1 MYHIRKATVA
11 DVSVIL
17 DIYNDGN
24 SVFGWLAQD
33 IKSTFEEQVQNGIVF
48 IMEDNEHQIAFI
60 SMQPVLKE
68 GTHIFMS
75 ALYVLKGRQ
84 RSGIGSKLLE
94 YAEKE
99 ISKAGKSKKIVLKAL
114 KPCLWVET
122 FYKKN
127 GYTALDSKTGDTILD
142 RYFPA
147 KSFETVMFKNV

>member
-24 SVFGWLAQD
+24 SVFGWPAQD
-33 IKSTFEEQVQNGIVF
+33 IKSTFEEQIQNGIVF
-48 IMEDNEHQIAFI
+48 IMEDNEHPIAFI

-75 ALYVLKGRQ
+75 ALYVLKERQ
-84 RSGIGSKLLE
+84 RSGVGSELLE

-122 FYKKN
+122 FYKK
-127 GYTALDSKTGDTILD
+127 KWIHCI
-142 RYFPA
+142 R
-147 KSFETVMFKNV
+147 FKNRRYNLRYIFSGEIF

>member
-24 SVFGWLAQD
+24 SVFGLPAQD

-48 IMEDNEHQIAFI
+48 IMEDNEHPIAFI

-75 ALYVLKGRQ
+75 ALYVLKERQ

-114 KPCLWVET
+114 KPCSWVET

-127 GYTALDSKTGDTILD
+127 GYTALDSKTGDTTLD
-142 RYFPA
+142 IYFPA

>member
-24 SVFGWLAQD
+24 SVFGLPAQD

-48 IMEDNEHQIAFI
+48 IMEDNEHPIAFI

-75 ALYVLKGRQ
+75 ALYVLKERQ
-84 RSGIGSKLLE
+84 RSGIGAKLLE

-127 GYTALDSKTGDTILD
+127 RYTALDSKTGDTILD
-142 RYFPA
+142 IYFPA

>member
-24 SVFGWLAQD
+24 SVFGLPAQD

-48 IMEDNEHQIAFI
+48 IMEDNEHPIAFI

-75 ALYVLKGRQ
+75 ALYVLKERQ

-114 KPCLWVET
+114 KPCSWVET

-127 GYTALDSKTGDTILD
+127 GYTALDLKTGDTILD
-142 RYFPA
+142 IYFPA

>member
-11 DVSVIL
+11 DVLVIL

-24 SVFGWLAQD
+24 SVFGLPAQD

-48 IMEDNEHQIAFI
+48 IMEDNEHPIAFI

-75 ALYVLKGRQ
+75 ALYVLKERQ
-84 RSGIGSKLLE
+84 RSGIGSELLE

-99 ISKAGKSKKIVLKAL
+99 ISKAEKSKKKKTARKSLKT
-114 KPCLWVET
+114 V
-122 FYKKN
+122 KKII
-127 GYTALDSKTGDTILD
+127 KTI
-142 RYFPA
+142 
-147 KSFETVMFKNV
+147 KIMFKEKV

>member
-24 SVFGWLAQD
+24 SVFGWPAQD

-48 IMEDNEHQIAFI
+48 IMEDNEHPIAFI

-75 ALYVLKGRQ
+75 ALYVLKARQ
-84 RSGIGSKLLE
+84 RSGIGSELLE

-114 KPCLWVET
+114 KPCSWVET

-142 RYFPA
+142 IYFPT

>member
-1 MYHIRKATVA
+1 
-11 DVSVIL
+11 
-17 DIYNDGN
+17 
-24 SVFGWLAQD
+24 
-33 IKSTFEEQVQNGIVF
+33 
-48 IMEDNEHQIAFI
+48 
-60 SMQPVLKE
+60 MQPVLKE

-75 ALYVLKGRQ
+75 ALYVLKERQ

-99 ISKAGKSKKIVLKAL
+99 IPKAGKSKKIVLKAL

-142 RYFPA
+142 IYFPA

>member
-1 MYHIRKATVA
+1 MYHIRKATVV

-17 DIYNDGN
+17 GIYNDGN
-24 SVFGWLAQD
+24 SVFCWPAQD

-48 IMEDNEHQIAFI
+48 IMEDNEHPIAFI

-75 ALYVLKGRQ
+75 ALYVLKARQ
-84 RSGIGSKLLE
+84 RSGIGSELLE

-114 KPCLWVET
+114 KSCLWVET

-142 RYFPA
+142 IYFPT